1 MDVVFVMAVM
11 FAMAATAVAGDAPPA
26 GMTTWDG
33 RHGIGTID
41 ATLVY
46 FVPADRVALADWAE
60 RVDWYARRIERFHA
74 REFGDQ
80 SRLRVSVHP
89 RPVVSALPTRFLRA
103 GDANQIFDRTLREVA
118 AAIGFGDR
126 PVDERDDGFPVLVV
140 LSDINWRPLD
150 DFSRQSPTATGW
162 QFDGSLSGD
171 GSHVP
176 GARAGGSRAVYRSGQ
191 GTGWGLVSADGWRV
205 PLRGSDC
212 VVYHEG
218 VGHAIGLPHPEPLD
232 DSVMGLGQYRGW
244 LSESWVD
251 VTQKRRL
258 GWQPAPDVAAVK
270 PDLFSG
276 FRVLPQPA
284 TPRPGERVALTLA
297 CPDGAVVTTARVAV
311 QTSLRGPW
319 VGLPVTADDLREGR
333 VSLGSFDRPCAVA
346 YRVAVETQS
355 AGGGRDS
362 AEVWGYFQVRS
373 AADVPP
379 PPLAVDAADRGSWE
393 PAEARKGATSR
404 AAVELL
410 PLVDPAA
417 AVLGAWTVEPAIEGE
432 QPTLVAPRAF
442 GARIEIPHRPPP
454 AYRLTV
460 IATPLDDPN
469 GLVLG
474 QRSPAGRFLV
484 LLDYRWGDS
493 RASAL
498 ENVDGRNV
506 QTNPTRSDG
515 PVFRRGRP
523 ALVVCTVRADGVK
536 VEVDGRTLVDWRG
549 DPARLSLSD
558 YWATPNAEVLFL
570 GAYDCR
576 YRFHRVTLESLT
588 APDRVDAAED
598 RP

>member
-1 MDVVFVMAVM
+1 MDVVLVMAVM
-11 FAMAATAVAGDAPPA
+11 FAMAATAVAGDGPPA

-33 RHGIGTID
+33 RHGIGTIN

-46 FVPADRVALADWAE
+46 FVPADRIALADWAE
-60 RVDWYARRIERFHA
+60 RVGWYARRIERFHA

-80 SRLRVSVHP
+80 SQLRVTVHP

-103 GDANQIFDRTLREVA
+103 GDANQIFERTLREVE
-118 AAIGFGDR
+118 AAIGFGAPPTAVGDG
-126 PVDERDDGFPVLVV
+126 GFPVLVV

-150 DFSRQSPTATGW
+150 DFSRQAPTETGW

-176 GARAGGSRAVYRSGQ
+176 GARAGGSRAVYRSAE

-251 VTQKRRL
+251 ATQKRRL
-258 GWQPAPDVAAVK
+258 GWQPTHDPAAVQ
-270 PDLFSG
+270 PDLFGG

-297 CPDGAVVTTARVAV
+297 CPDGAVVAAAHVAL

-319 VGLPVTADDLREGR
+319 AGLPVTATDLREGR
-333 VSLGSFDRPCAVA
+333 VLLGTFDRPCAVS
-346 YRVAVETQS
+346 YRVAVETRS
-355 AGGGRDS
+355 VGDAPDS

-379 PPLAVDAADRGSWE
+379 PPVAVDAADSASWE
-393 PAEARKGATSR
+393 QAEARAGATGR

-417 AVLGAWTVEPAIEGE
+417 AVLGAWTVEPAVEGGE
-432 QPTLVAPRAF
+432 PTLVAPRAF
-442 GARIEIPHRPPP
+442 GARIEIPHHAPP

-460 IATPLDDPN
+460 IATPLDEPN

-484 LLDYRWGDS
+484 LLDYRWGEH
-493 RASAL
+493 RGSAL

-515 PVFRRGRP
+515 PVFRRGRL
-523 ALVVCTVRADGVK
+523 AVIVCTVRADGVK
-536 VEVDGRTLVDWRG
+536 VEVDGRTLIDWRG
-549 DPARLSLSD
+549 DPARLSLAD
-558 YWATPNAEVLFL
+558 YWATPNDDTLFL

-576 YRFHRVTLESLT
+576 YRFHRVALEAIA
-588 APDRVDAAED
+588 APERIDAAED